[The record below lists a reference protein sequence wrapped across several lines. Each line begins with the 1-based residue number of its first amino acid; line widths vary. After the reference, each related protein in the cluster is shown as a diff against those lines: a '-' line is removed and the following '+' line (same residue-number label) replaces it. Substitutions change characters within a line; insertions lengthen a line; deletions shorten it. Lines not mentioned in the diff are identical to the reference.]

1 MASTT
6 TPVPADDPAKEAAAE
21 AGGEGTKK
29 TAAEAETPAP
39 LPPLSPRE
47 FREYNHLADQMN
59 AYVSAHPRALLAN
72 PFVLPSPS
80 HGIWRRAEH
89 TQLTTHTHTRT
100 QHNHFRH
107 TWTML
112 YTACT
117 ENRRPQGMSLR
128 QFIDQGLYF
137 VRGLTM
143 HHNIEETYFFPQL
156 AKRMPEFQAGKGKGK
171 GKGGGGGGMGELL
184 QQHRQIHAGMDVF
197 EEYLTQCRRGERELE
212 MATLKAKM
220 DSWGDVLWTHLDQEV
235 KTLGAENMRK
245 YWTKEEI
252 FALTP

>member
-21 AGGEGTKK
+21 AGGEGAKK

-59 AYVSAHPRALLAN
+59 AY
-72 PFVLPSPS
+72 
-80 HGIWRRAEH
+80 
-89 TQLTTHTHTRT
+89 
-100 QHNHFRH
+100 HNHFRH

-171 GKGGGGGGMGELL
+171 GGGKGGGGGMAELL